1 MKQIERIIQTVN
13 QWAVEKRPF
22 FLFVDFEMQQ
32 PFLCAADELD
42 QQQIRIEFPHFRTGN
57 QVEKG
62 IKKIHLQKTPVNF
75 ETYQTQFDRVHQELC
90 YGNSFLTNLTSIT
103 PIKTDSSLEEIFTQA
118 HARYKILFGD
128 QWLCFSPETF
138 IQIQEGNIWSFP
150 MKGTIDASI
159 PNAAQIILEDEK
171 EMAEHYTIVDLIRN
185 DLSQVA
191 SEVRVERFRYLDE
204 IKTAGKNL
212 LQVSS
217 SIRGRLPVIYRSQ
230 LGQILFQL
238 LPAGSVSGAPK
249 KKTLEIIREAE
260 LQNRGF
266 YTGVAFYDDGQNLD
280 SCVLIRFIE
289 KQKQGLVYRSGGGI
303 TTKSNARLEYQEMI
317 DKIYVP
323 LC

>member
-1 MKQIERIIQTVN
+1 MKQIENIIQTVN

-42 QQQIRIEFPHFRTGN
+42 QEQIRIEFPRFRAGN

-62 IKKIHLQKTPVNF
+62 VKKIHLNKTPVHF
-75 ETYQTQFDRVHQELC
+75 ETYQNQFEYVHQELC

-103 PIKTDSSLEEIFTQA
+103 PIKTESSLEEIFTQA
-118 HARYKILFGD
+118 HARYKILFKD
-128 QWLCFSPETF
+128 QWLSFSPETF
-138 IQIQEGNIWSFP
+138 IQILDGNIWSFP
-150 MKGTIDASI
+150 MKGTIDASL

-191 SEVRVERFRYLDE
+191 SEVKVDRFRYLDE
-204 IKTAGKNL
+204 IKTGEKDL

-217 SIRGRLPVIYRSQ
+217 AIRGRLPDHYRNQ

-238 LPAGSVSGAPK
+238 LPAGSISGAPK

-260 LQNRGF
+260 KQNRGF

-289 KQKQGLVYRSGGGI
+289 KQNQGLVYRSGGGI
-303 TTKSNARLEYQEMI
+303 TTKSKAILEYQEMI

>member
-1 MKQIERIIQTVN
+1 MKQIENIIQTVN

-22 FLFVDFEMQQ
+22 FLFVDFELQQ

-42 QQQIRIEFPHFRTGN
+42 QEKIRIEFPRFRSGN
-57 QVEKG
+57 QVVKEV
-62 IKKIHLQKTPVNF
+62 KKIHLHKTPVNF
-75 ETYQTQFDRVHQELC
+75 DTYQNQFERVHQELC
-90 YGNSFLTNLTSIT
+90 YGNSFLTNLTGIT
-103 PIKTDSSLEEIFTQA
+103 PIHTVCSLEEIFTRA
-118 HARYKILFGD
+118 HARYKILFKNK
-128 QWLCFSPETF
+128 WLCFSPETF
-138 IQIQEGNIWSFP
+138 IQIQNGNIWSFP

-159 PNAAQIILEDEK
+159 PNAGQIILKDEK

-191 SEVRVERFRYLDE
+191 SEVKVDRFRYLEE
-204 IKTAGKNL
+204 IKTAEKNL

-217 SIRGRLPVIYRSQ
+217 SIRGRLPNHYRSR

-238 LPAGSVSGAPK
+238 LPAGSISGAPK
-249 KKTLEIIREAE
+249 KKTLEIIREVE
-260 LQNRGF
+260 KQNRGF
-266 YTGVAFYDDGQNLD
+266 YTGVVFYDDGQNLD

-289 KQKQGLVYRSGGGI
+289 KQNQGLVYRSGGGI
-303 TTKSNARLEYQEMI
+303 TTKSKAILEYQEMI

>member
-1 MKQIERIIQTVN
+1 MKQIENIIQTVN
-13 QWAVEKRPF
+13 QWAVGKRPF

-42 QQQIRIEFPHFRTGN
+42 QEQIRIEFPGFRAGN

-62 IKKIHLQKTPVNF
+62 VKKIHLNKTPVHF
-75 ETYQTQFDRVHQELC
+75 ETYQNQFEHVHQELC

-103 PIKTDSSLEEIFTQA
+103 PIHTESSLEEIFTQA
-118 HARYKILFGD
+118 HARYKILFQD

-138 IQIQEGNIWSFP
+138 IQILDGNIWSFP

-191 SEVRVERFRYLDE
+191 HEVKVDRFRYLDE
-204 IKTAGKNL
+204 IKTGEKDL

-217 SIRGRLPVIYRSQ
+217 AIRGRLPDHYRNQ

-238 LPAGSVSGAPK
+238 LPAGSISGAPK

-260 LQNRGF
+260 KQNRGF

-289 KQKQGLVYRSGGGI
+289 KQNQGLVYRSGGGI
-303 TTKSNARLEYQEMI
+303 TTKSKAILEYQEMI